1 MTFSLK
7 RMEFDLS
14 KLLNTS
20 DVHSQSPSFFVSDIH
35 EEEQLNNAKEVNF
48 EDSISDDGEKEE
60 EQAQV
65 IEVIPIEEKEQN
77 ISVVPKQRESEI
89 IKQKVEEEK
98 EEVYLVAPKKNVA
111 IKHMSSNHHKRIEL
125 RKKLFRKLEEATII
139 DTTLTSIS
147 LRSIQGTVMFFAI
160 FLTIA
165 MKFGEI
171 KYLAPIF
178 ILCFILFYLV
188 HHYVL
193 KEFIYL
199 RNDFDA
205 GWNFSLR
212 LGGDIICQILLL
224 VAAAFTYE
232 IIKQNPSIHAKD
244 AFITLIKNMLQW
256 VAIVFFLLKRLHYI
270 ILREHVVAFLLQE
283 DEAPM
288 LFCPPESMAL
298 D

>member
-1 MTFSLK
+1 MD
-7 RMEFDLS
+7 FDLS
-14 KLLNTS
+14 KLLSGS
-20 DVHSQSPSFFVSDIH
+20 DVHTQHPSFFVSDVP
-35 EEEQLNNAKEVNF
+35 EEELLNEKEVNF
-48 EDSISDDGEKEE
+48 EDSNGEEDVLISPVVEE
-60 EQAQV
+60 EQSV
-65 IEVIPIEEKEQN
+65 PI
-77 ISVVPKQRESEI
+77 VPKQREFKTAVKEEEVE
-89 IKQKVEEEK
+89 KVEKK
-98 EEVYLVAPKKNVA
+98 EEAEEAYLVAPKKNVA
-111 IKHMSSNHHKRIEL
+111 INHMSSDRQRRIEL
-125 RKKLFRKLEEATII
+125 RKKLFRKLEEATVI
-139 DTTLTSIS
+139 DSTLTSIS

-256 VAIVFFLLKRLHYI
+256 VAIVFFLLKRMHYI
-270 ILREHVVAFLLQE
+270 ILREHVVTFLLQE

-288 LFCPPESMAL
+288 LFCTPEPMAL